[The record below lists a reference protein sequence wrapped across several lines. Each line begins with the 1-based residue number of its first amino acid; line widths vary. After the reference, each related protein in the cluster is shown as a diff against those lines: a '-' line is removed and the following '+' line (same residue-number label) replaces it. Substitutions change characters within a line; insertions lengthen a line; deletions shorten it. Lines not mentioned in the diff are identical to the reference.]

1 VFFGVEVILR
11 EFSIDALFTVMLA
24 AMIADITAIPFLG
37 GKPFLSGF
45 PPGIELHH
53 ARMEN
58 LRAWVRYP
66 TARAPDR
73 CERACCSSLCR
84 IEGNLAVVGNEYM
97 VSKHRGGRA
106 PPTRFRVAGGK
117 GIR

>member
-1 VFFGVEVILR
+1 MPAAVNVSPGPWCAVSHRMAPGPVQAGLLFVFV
-11 EFSIDALFTVMLA
+11 
-24 AMIADITAIPFLG
+24 
-37 GKPFLSGF
+37 
-45 PPGIELHH
+45 
-53 ARMEN
+53 
-58 LRAWVRYP
+58 
-66 TARAPDR
+66 
-73 CERACCSSLCR
+73 R

>member
-1 VFFGVEVILR
+1 MGELR
-11 EFSIDALFTVMLA
+11 ERRRPALPVVVA
-24 AMIADITAIPFLG
+24 LG
-37 GKPFLSGF
+37 GTGWIAAGLMPRAS
-45 PPGIELHH
+45 PV
-53 ARMEN
+53 MEN
-58 LRAWVRYP
+58 PQAWVRCP
-66 TARAPDR
+66 TAWLPDR
-73 CERACCSSLCR
+73 CERTCCSSLCR

>member
-1 VFFGVEVILR
+1 MMACPCCPIY
-11 EFSIDALFTVMLA
+11 LA
-24 AMIADITAIPFLG
+24 INLG
-37 GKPFLSGF
+37 SL
-45 PPGIELHH
+45 
-53 ARMEN
+53 
-58 LRAWVRYP
+58 RYP
-66 TARAPDR
+66 TARPQDR
-73 CERACCSSLCR
+73 CERTCCSSLCR